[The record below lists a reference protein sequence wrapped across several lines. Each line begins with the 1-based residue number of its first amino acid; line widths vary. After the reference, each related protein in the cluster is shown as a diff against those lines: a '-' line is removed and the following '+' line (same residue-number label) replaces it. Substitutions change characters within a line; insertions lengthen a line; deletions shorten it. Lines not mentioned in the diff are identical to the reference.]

1 VKKKAAVNRS
11 RKVGSV
17 GFFGGLEFVGLFGIW
32 GCVCSNMRLSGAV
45 YMYICIYLM
54 SYEL

>member
-1 VKKKAAVNRS
+1 MKKKAAVNRS

-45 YMYICIYLM
+45 YMYI